1 MFCTKHS
8 TSCSNDVPFSIA
20 PASAQILQ
28 SSQQDAKLGT
38 TCKNIVWNFGMPHET
53 CRLAIRANRGQLIK
67 RLMPQIPEELRDIIL
82 EFQFHKLIN
91 PYNIMQT
98 GWDTTLVCAWR
109 VERFHTEEKN
119 NIISD
124 EKEHREWFE
133 YMEQHG
139 RQLTVYALT
148 YG

>member
-1 MFCTKHS
+1 
-8 TSCSNDVPFSIA
+8 
-20 PASAQILQ
+20 
-28 SSQQDAKLGT
+28 
-38 TCKNIVWNFGMPHET
+38 MPHET
-53 CRLAIRANRGQLIK
+53 RRLAIRANRGQLIK

-82 EFQFHKLIN
+82 EFQFPKLIN